1 MKTPPPDLRRPASPT
16 GRLDRHLCG
25 PGPGPLGSLPR
36 VTNQPPDAARGPAQP
51 GAQLGD
57 RPGGVTVVVLGA
69 GSGTRVGADRNK
81 VLLPLRDRPL
91 LAWSL
96 RHALGTVGVDRV
108 VVVTAPGE
116 GGAVAEAL
124 APHLPTTGPDAATEV
139 ALVEGGPSRHA
150 SEWNALRAVA
160 AHVEAGRTDVVV
172 VHDGARPLAPS
183 ELFDAVVAAAREH
196 GGALPAVPSSDLV
209 GHGLQPAPG
218 PLVGVQTPQAFR
230 AGPLLAAY
238 RSAEREG
245 FEGTDTAAT
254 FERYAGL
261 PVRAVRSTATNLK
274 VTWPEDLAL
283 AEALLQG

>member
-1 MKTPPPDLRRPASPT
+1 MSTETAEEAP
-16 GRLDRHLCG
+16 
-25 PGPGPLGSLPR
+25 
-36 VTNQPPDAARGPAQP
+36 
-51 GAQLGD
+51 

-91 LAWSL
+91 LAWSVL
-96 RHALGTVGVDRV
+96 HALAVRGVERV

-116 GGAVAEAL
+116 RDEVAEAL
-124 APHLPTTGPDAATEV
+124 APHLPVEGPAAEVEV
-139 ALVEGGPSRHA
+139 ALVDGGRSRHA

-160 AHVEAGRTDVVV
+160 HHVEAGRTEVVV
-172 VHDGARPLAPS
+172 VHDGARPLASPA
-183 ELFDAVVAAAREH
+183 LFDAVVAAALEH
-196 GGALPAVPSSDLV
+196 GGALPAAPATGLV
-209 GHGLQPAPG
+209 TETLRPAPG

-230 AGPLLAAY
+230 AAPLLEAY
-238 RSAEREG
+238 RAAGRDG

-261 PVRAVRSTATNLK
+261 PVRAVRSTAANLK